1 MIQKYRKTVE
11 FYLFLLF
18 PALLSAAPPSD
29 SGELAAYRSLVRD
42 YSHELKSSGYSREM
56 YAELTDRAEAEFYPS
71 LQGGGSFQ
79 YTGNPLSL
87 NKEIPG
93 LSQPLT
99 FTGQHEKYGV
109 NLSLSQLIYTGGA
122 LKGNYEKAK
131 YEQTSAGYRIEQ
143 TLNDITYDADCR
155 YWTAVASREL
165 TDVARHYRESVD
177 MLVGVVRH
185 RVEVEFADR
194 NDLLMALVKLNNA
207 DYLLKQAENSA
218 EVARL
223 SLNSLAGVPFDEH
236 ISTDSVVIP
245 LNAAAL
251 PAGDASADMRP
262 ELKIAGLQTD
272 IRRAEGKIAMSE
284 YMPKFSLH
292 VDGSYSSPG
301 YDFEKDLSPNYA
313 VYVNLSVPLFEWGKR
328 RNTRKAT
335 DYQISMAEE
344 YAAGLGERI
353 SLEIQTAR
361 YNFEQAAE
369 QVELTESS
377 LANAAESE
385 ELSLH
390 QYREGLISI
399 VEVINAQVY
408 HYQAKQNYIAAKL
421 NAQMARCAYARAA
434 GHYAE

>member
-18 PALLSAAPPSD
+18 PALLSAALPSD
-29 SGELAAYRSLVRD
+29 SGELAAYRSLVCD

-56 YAELTDRAEAEFYPS
+56 YAELADRAEAEFYPS

-93 LSQPLT
+93 ISQPLT

-109 NLSLSQLIYTGGA
+109 NLSLSQPIYTGGA

-245 LNAAAL
+245 LNAADL

-292 VDGSYSSPG
+292 VDGSYSSP
-301 YDFEKDLSPNYA
+301 DMIL
-313 VYVNLSVPLFEWGKR
+313 KR
-328 RNTRKAT
+328 T
-335 DYQISMAEE
+335 
-344 YAAGLGERI
+344 
-353 SLEIQTAR
+353 
-361 YNFEQAAE
+361 
-369 QVELTESS
+369 
-377 LANAAESE
+377 
-385 ELSLH
+385 
-390 QYREGLISI
+390 
-399 VEVINAQVY
+399 
-408 HYQAKQNYIAAKL
+408 
-421 NAQMARCAYARAA
+421 
-434 GHYAE
+434 

>member
-11 FYLFLLF
+11 LYLFLLF

-109 NLSLSQLIYTGGA
+109 NLSLSQPIYTGGA

-245 LNAAAL
+245 LNAADL
-251 PAGDASADMRP
+251 PAGDASAD
-262 ELKIAGLQTD
+262 
-272 IRRAEGKIAMSE
+272 
-284 YMPKFSLH
+284 
-292 VDGSYSSPG
+292 
-301 YDFEKDLSPNYA
+301 
-313 VYVNLSVPLFEWGKR
+313 
-328 RNTRKAT
+328 
-335 DYQISMAEE
+335 
-344 YAAGLGERI
+344 
-353 SLEIQTAR
+353 
-361 YNFEQAAE
+361 
-369 QVELTESS
+369 
-377 LANAAESE
+377 
-385 ELSLH
+385 
-390 QYREGLISI
+390 
-399 VEVINAQVY
+399 
-408 HYQAKQNYIAAKL
+408 
-421 NAQMARCAYARAA
+421 
-434 GHYAE
+434 

>member
-1 MIQKYRKTVE
+1 MKR
-11 FYLFLLF
+11 
-18 PALLSAAPPSD
+18 
-29 SGELAAYRSLVRD
+29 
-42 YSHELKSSGYSREM
+42 
-56 YAELTDRAEAEFYPS
+56 
-71 LQGGGSFQ
+71 
-79 YTGNPLSL
+79 
-87 NKEIPG
+87 
-93 LSQPLT
+93 
-99 FTGQHEKYGV
+99 
-109 NLSLSQLIYTGGA
+109 
-122 LKGNYEKAK
+122 NYEKANS
-131 YEQTSAGYRIEQ
+131 ELTPAGYRIEQ
-143 TLNDITYDADCR
+143 LLNDITYDADCR

-223 SLNSLAGVPFDEH
+223 LLNSRAGVPFDEH

-353 SLEIQTAR
+353 NLEIQTAR

-399 VEVINAQVY
+399 VEVINRSEERRVGKECRSRWSPY
-408 HYQAKQNYIAAKL
+408 H
-421 NAQMARCAYARAA
+421 
-434 GHYAE
+434 